1 MDGAGDVYP
10 FWDRF
15 DDSISTGVTP
25 SSAFATIRA
34 LSNYRWDH
42 PGLGN
47 PYQADLAAPRNKTQK
62 KLIVGFGFKVE
73 QSSNEL
79 QLFVYNQR
87 PVFQT
92 IYDSQRKIMNLK
104 LTVKLIGIF
113 LLLLF
118 VLAACGGSS
127 IQEQIIGQWEI
138 ANEELGLSMV
148 FNFLEDGF
156 MVITIADLEIDG
168 TYEWLGDD
176 VIKITM
182 EQNGQNNEI
191 LGPVQIEGDHL
202 MISNDRGDT
211 ETFTRVE

>member
-1 MDGAGDVYP
+1 
-10 FWDRF
+10 
-15 DDSISTGVTP
+15 
-25 SSAFATIRA
+25 
-34 LSNYRWDH
+34 
-42 PGLGN
+42 
-47 PYQADLAAPRNKTQK
+47 
-62 KLIVGFGFKVE
+62 
-73 QSSNEL
+73 
-79 QLFVYNQR
+79 
-87 PVFQT
+87 
-92 IYDSQRKIMNLK
+92 MNLK

-127 IQEQIIGQWEI
+127 IQEQIIGQWKI

-156 MVITIADLEIDG
+156 VVITIADLEING

-182 EQNGQNNEI
+182 EQNDQSNEI
-191 LGPVQIEGDHL
+191 LGPVQIEGDQL